1 MVAIL
6 EHDPEPVSSARRVGT
21 ESAIPASARDAVP
34 PLLDDI
40 VARCLAKDPGQRW
53 QTAADLEQALKWIA
67 DGSAETV
74 RAPQRAARRGRLAWA
89 LAVGLLGAFSAIG
102 MWRVTARASSTT
114 GSVSRFVLSMP
125 ETDMLITSGLA
136 VSPNGRT
143 LVYVAQR
150 SWHSAI
156 VSPRAGSARRG
167 AHRGHRGW
175 GVPFFSPGGQWIGF
189 FADNALKK
197 VAAAGGTAVMICPA
211 GFRRGASWGPDGMIV
226 FASGSSPDLMQV
238 AETGGTPKPL
248 TTIAPQTGKRAEW
261 PELTPDG
268 RAVLYTVMA
277 TGAVDTARVVARS
290 LDTGVE
296 RDVVAGT
303 NPRLSPTG
311 HLVFARPGELWAAR
325 FDRQRLAIAGAPMPV
340 LDGVQVNSGG
350 MALFALARD
359 GSLVYSAPGR
369 SVVMSVDRAG
379 QSGGGARRAACV
391 YGVPEPSPDGHRLVM
406 AFSEQVASNPNIWT
420 YDLERHLISRLTFG
434 RSWDSR
440 ALWTP
445 DAQRIVFSSDR
456 GGGARNLFWTAADG
470 SGIPEQFTRSPNGQN
485 ADSWTRDGRLLAFT
499 ENSTSPDIW
508 TLQGNPARP
517 PEPFLRTPYKE
528 SAAAFSPDG
537 RWLAYQSNDAE
548 RIEIYVRPFPTGDG
562 KVASIN
568 PRRRD
573 PTLVARWEGTVLF
586 SRRHA
591 DGGGHHTRPDFPG
604 GCAAGTVQARSALE
618 LRWRFTVFRDARW
631 RALPDVATGRC
642 AVSNQV
648 TLNWAEELT
657 ARVSTK

>member
-1 MVAIL
+1 
-6 EHDPEPVSSARRVGT
+6 
-21 ESAIPASARDAVP
+21 
-34 PLLDDI
+34 
-40 VARCLAKDPGQRW
+40 
-53 QTAADLEQALKWIA
+53 
-67 DGSAETV
+67 
-74 RAPQRAARRGRLAWA
+74 
-89 LAVGLLGAFSAIG
+89 
-102 MWRVTARASSTT
+102 
-114 GSVSRFVLSMP
+114 
-125 ETDMLITSGLA
+125 
-136 VSPNGRT
+136 
-143 LVYVAQR
+143 
-150 SWHSAI
+150 
-156 VSPRAGSARRG
+156 
-167 AHRGHRGW
+167 
-175 GVPFFSPGGQWIGF
+175 
-189 FADNALKK
+189 
-197 VAAAGGTAVMICPA
+197 
-211 GFRRGASWGPDGMIV
+211 
-226 FASGSSPDLMQV
+226 
-238 AETGGTPKPL
+238 
-248 TTIAPQTGKRAEW
+248 
-261 PELTPDG
+261 
-268 RAVLYTVMA
+268 MA

-290 LDTGVE
+290 LDTGME

-325 FDRQRLAIAGAPMPV
+325 FDRQRLAIAGAPLPV

-379 QSGGGARRAACV
+379 QSEV
-391 YGVPEPSPDGHRLVM
+391 VLDVPHVYYGVPEPSPDGHRLVM

-508 TLQGNPARP
+508 ILQGDPARP

-562 KVASIN
+562 KWQVSTHGGVTPRWSPDGKELFYLADDTLMVAAITPGPTFQAAA
-568 PRRRD
+568 PR
-573 PTLVARWEGTVLF
+573 VLF
-586 SRRHA
+586 RHA
-591 DGGGHHTRPDFPG
+591 LPWNYDGNLRFSVMPDGEHFLMLQP
-604 GCAAGTVQARSALE
+604 AGAPFQI
-618 LRWRFTVFRDARW
+618 
-631 RALPDVATGRC
+631 
-642 AVSNQV
+642 QV
-648 TLNWAEELT
+648 TLNWAKELT
-657 ARVSTK
+657 TRVSTK

>member
-21 ESAIPASARDAVP
+21 ESAIPANARDAVP

-40 VARCLAKDPGQRW
+40 VARCLAKDPGERW

-74 RAPQRAARRGRLAWA
+74 RAPRRAARRGRLAWA

-102 MWRVTARASSTT
+102 MWRVTARAPSTA

-150 SWHSAI
+150 HGTRQLFR
-156 VSPRAGSARRG
+156 RALDQLDAVPIAGTEG
-167 AHRGHRGW
+167 GEF
-175 GVPFFSPGGQWIGF
+175 PFFSPGGQWIGF
-189 FADNALKK
+189 FADNSLKK
-197 VAAAGGTAVMICPA
+197 VAAAGGTAVTICPA

-379 QSGGGARRAACV
+379 QSEVVLDVPHVWSGWTKRALIGADDILIVAEPDLANMRNTKNLMSMLKSARPNDRPPLYCINQVGMHKRPEIELRAFTKTIETQPIATVPFDSRTFGTAANNGQMIAEIAKNHRAARMFQQMARR
-391 YGVPEPSPDGHRLVM
+391 
-406 AFSEQVASNPNIWT
+406 
-420 YDLERHLISRLTFG
+420 LTG
-434 RSWDSR
+434 RSEPKKKDSFLSPIINKLRR
-440 ALWTP
+440 A
-445 DAQRIVFSSDR
+445 S
-456 GGGARNLFWTAADG
+456 
-470 SGIPEQFTRSPNGQN
+470 
-485 ADSWTRDGRLLAFT
+485 
-499 ENSTSPDIW
+499 
-508 TLQGNPARP
+508 
-517 PEPFLRTPYKE
+517 
-528 SAAAFSPDG
+528 
-537 RWLAYQSNDAE
+537 
-548 RIEIYVRPFPTGDG
+548 
-562 KVASIN
+562 
-568 PRRRD
+568 
-573 PTLVARWEGTVLF
+573 
-586 SRRHA
+586 
-591 DGGGHHTRPDFPG
+591 
-604 GCAAGTVQARSALE
+604 
-618 LRWRFTVFRDARW
+618 
-631 RALPDVATGRC
+631 
-642 AVSNQV
+642 
-648 TLNWAEELT
+648 
-657 ARVSTK
+657 